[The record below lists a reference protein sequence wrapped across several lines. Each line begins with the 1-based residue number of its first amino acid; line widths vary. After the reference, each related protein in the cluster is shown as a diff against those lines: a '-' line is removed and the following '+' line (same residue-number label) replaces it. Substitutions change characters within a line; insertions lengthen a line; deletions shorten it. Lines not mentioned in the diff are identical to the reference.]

1 MRMVYK
7 VLAFAIAGLVV
18 VQAAAVAF
26 AMFGLFAYIEGG
38 GTIDAANSGPESNI
52 EFPGVV
58 GFMIHGMFGTMV
70 IPLVAMLLLI
80 SSFFAKTPG
89 AVKWAV
95 IVFVTTAVQVGLGL
109 FAHGIPHL
117 GILHGIV
124 ALVLVRGRDHG
135 RYARPEGCRG
145 DRGDRSGRHAGR
157 QRLSEHR
164 R

>member
-7 VLAFAIAGLVV
+7 VLAFAVAGLVV

-26 AMFGLFAYIEGG
+26 AVFGLFAYIDGG

-70 IPLVAMLLLI
+70 IPVVALLLLI
-80 SSFFAKTPG
+80 SSFFAKSPG

-95 IVFVTTAVQVGLGL
+95 IVFVTTAVQVGLGI
-109 FAHGIPHL
+109 FAHGVPQL
-117 GILHGIV
+117 GILHGIGALALFGV
-124 ALVLVRGRDHG
+124 AIMAGMRVPK
-135 RYARPEGCRG
+135 AAEAA
-145 DRGDRSGRHAGR
+145 DRVSDPVTTPVAGV
-157 QRLSEHR
+157 
-164 R
+164 